1 MLKWFKKKIF
11 EFEFLDLTRPW
22 LDCFPSIFISV
33 ECVSEPIFICGADK
47 FQCRSE
53 QCIPRK
59 YVCDTMNDCRDGS
72 DEVGCP
78 ASTCNPKSEF
88 RCKSSGHCLPLQ
100 WRCDGDHDCTDKSDE
115 MECPKTTCAPNFFRC
130 NNTRCIPSRWVCDQ
144 SDDCGDGSDETCGM
158 RKFFNYLFLNFGIIE

>member
-1 MLKWFKKKIF
+1 ML
-11 EFEFLDLTRPW
+11 
-22 LDCFPSIFISV
+22 V
-33 ECVSEPIFICGADK
+33 ECESEPIFVCGADK
-47 FQCRSE
+47 FKCRYSE

-59 YVCDTMNDCRDGS
+59 YVCDTMDDCGDGS
-72 DEVGCP
+72 DESECP

-88 RCKSSGHCLPLQ
+88 RCKSTDHCLPLQ

-115 MECPKTTCAPNFFRC
+115 MECPKTTCAPNYFQC

-158 RKFFNYLFLNFGIIE
+158 RKSLFLIDLPNHLFVERILKTSDKLPT